1 MIPKVP
7 QIKNESFVSVLN
19 PHIKYKLHKIPAVA
33 TKGKNFTLK
42 GRSMLGS
49 RTLNNQTAP
58 QIIAKASNVPEL
70 HISETLSIGVNA
82 ETTDTIPPT
91 KIVDFQ
97 GVLNL
102 G

>member
-1 MIPKVP
+1 MPKVP
-7 QIKNESFVSVLN
+7 HIKNEILVSVRK

-42 GRSMLGS
+42 GRSIFGS
-49 RTLNNQTAP
+49 RTLSNQTAP
-58 QIIAKASNVPEL
+58 HIMANANKVPEL
-70 HISETLSIGVNA
+70 HISETLSIGVKA